1 MGYKKIIGILLV
13 FALVLSG
20 CNTKEQTVDTT
31 DESASSVTA
40 DTTATSETTTAAPS
54 ETEAKSTYK
63 FNPHLYSKTVG
74 DAIPD
79 DYYQALYNLID
90 ALREGKDTFEC
101 PSQEAYDWATLD
113 TTLNNLFPAACMK
126 VTGVSNDGTIPYENG
141 IGRIYYKIPADEFV
155 IREAEYEAEIEEV
168 LNTWL
173 EDDDT
178 DFEKCIKLYDY
189 MESTFIYGE
198 PDPAST
204 GDGADYKAFVC
215 KTGVC
220 DHIASIYAYL
230 LMQSGVDA
238 MNIGIFEPGMCHAWT
253 YVVIDGQ
260 GYHVDATWSLKKY
273 IGTDDLYLAYFM
285 MSDDLRIS
293 TGCLLNDITAPLLP
307 RYWASFYEGMEF
319 KATDKSYEFPNSGRF
334 KELDEENKILY
345 YYDMDN
351 NLQQMSYS

>member
-1 MGYKKIIGILLV
+1 MGIKKLIGISLAFVLL
-13 FALVLSG
+13 ATG
-20 CNTKEQTVDTT
+20 CSTKGSETETT
-31 DESASSVTA
+31 TELESVTA
-40 DTTATSETTTAAPS
+40 ADTTETSEA
-54 ETEAKSTYK
+54 ETSQTETKAESTYK

-101 PSQEAYDWATLD
+101 PSQEAYDWAIKD

-126 VTGVSNDGTIPYENG
+126 VTGVSNDGTVPYENG
-141 IGRIYYKIPADEFV
+141 IGRIYYNMPADEFV
-155 IREAEYEAEIEEV
+155 TREAEYEAEIEEV

-178 DFEKCIKLYDY
+178 DFEKCLKLYDY
-189 MESTFIYGE
+189 MESTFIYGN
-198 PDPAST
+198 PDPEST
-204 GDGADYKAFVC
+204 GDGADYKAFEC

-238 MNIGIFEPGMCHAWT
+238 LNIGIFEPDMCHAWT
-253 YVVIDGQ
+253 YVVIDGK

-273 IGTDDLYLAYFM
+273 LCTEDLYLAYFM
-285 MSDDLRIS
+285 MSGDLRES
-293 TGCLLNDITAPLLP
+293 TGCLLEDITAPLLP
-307 RYWASFYEGMEF
+307 KYWANRYDDINFE
-319 KATDKSYEFPNSGRF
+319 ATDKSYEFPESGIF

-345 YYDMDN
+345 YYDLNN
-351 NLQQMSYS
+351 NLQQMSYA

>member
-141 IGRIYYKIPADEFV
+141 IGRIYYKMPADEFV

-178 DFEKCIKLYDY
+178 DFEKCLKLYDY
-189 MESTFIYGE
+189 MESTFIYGN
-198 PDPAST
+198 PDPSVT
-204 GDGADYKAFVC
+204 GDGADYCAFEC
-215 KTGVC
+215 KTGIC
-220 DHIASIYAYL
+220 EHIASIYAYL
-230 LMQSGVDA
+230 LMQSGVEA
-238 MNIGIFEPGMCHAWT
+238 INIGIFEPDMCHAWT

-319 KATDKSYEFPNSGRF
+319 KATDKSYEFPNSGIF

-345 YYDMDN
+345 YYDLDN
-351 NLQQMSYS
+351 NLQQMSYA